1 MKRYH
6 KIISSVVALSLS
18 ASMLTASALSASA
31 LDNWSTIRTNITQV
45 MLAPGST
52 AAELNFCWYSL
63 ENGVPSVQIVEK
75 GQNFEGAEVFSGTS
89 EKAYKDIDLGTQYY
103 SNKVTAKN
111 LKNGTN
117 YQYRYRV
124 DDGEWSEPED
134 YRNVDATDG
143 FKFIAVGDPQIGIGV
158 GGSEADTQ
166 RWVNTLNLATAKAG
180 DAAFIYSMGD
190 QIDGNLEFDQYA
202 GFMYP
207 QTLRNY
213 SIATTAGNHDCDVPN
228 MQWHFNNPNVTDYGV
243 TSATGD
249 YYFSYGD
256 TLFINLNSNAVLK
269 SSKSSAVIAKE
280 HRKCIEEAI
289 ATNPYAKW
297 RVVSFHQDIY
307 GYPDHYTDPEVTE
320 CREQLYP
327 ILDDYDI
334 DIVLTGHGYNY
345 TRSFQMY
352 NNEYASN
359 SEEYKSNDVTVNN
372 PDGTV
377 YFELSTAASKNYE
390 NNKAGYDEHIAKS
403 FAVNGVQS
411 YSVVSVTDGKL
422 SVETYR
428 TDTNERYDSYT
439 ITKTDSAKLE
449 KSIAAGEKIIASG
462 EYTEAQLAD
471 LNTAVEEGKALTS
484 ADKETMYNAA
494 VKIDNAILALR
505 PLVYGDVNDDG
516 EVAINDATYV
526 RMYLAGDIE
535 LSTAKLARADAN
547 NDGKVDV
554 EDVTR
559 IQMYLVQL
567 IDKLG

>member
-334 DIVLTGHGYNY
+334 DIVLTGHGHNY

-352 NNEYASN
+352 NNEYVSN

-449 KSIAAGEKIIASG
+449 KSIVAGEKIIASG

-505 PLVYGDVNDDG
+505 SFVYGDVNDDG